1 MRITIASPTD
11 VIALTDRYN
20 DPTNIWAIKKD
31 GVSGLYGTPSTRE
44 SPLDRP
50 QMDGAYWPSRL
61 TQGSR
66 TISLDCIIKGASS
79 LDAALARDRI
89 NALACQPLTLSFE
102 DVTGRRHIDCWM
114 TADPEPLMRRHKD
127 GFEFGLVLSCPD
139 PHWHGEWL
147 WQRVT
152 SNRALPLRNIGSAP
166 TWLRFRTS
174 AHITTLHAIWGDAE
188 IEWAGDVSSL
198 LLDTRDMIPS
208 AGQVLAD
215 WAVPVQ
221 PGSTSI
227 TIQTDCAALD
237 VGIRPAWR

>member
-1 MRITIASPTD
+1 MRITITSPND
-11 VIALTDRYN
+11 VIALSDQYD
-20 DPTNIWAIKKD
+20 DPTHVWAIKKD

-44 SPLDRP
+44 SPLERP

-66 TISLDCIIKGASS
+66 TVSLDCVITGASS

-89 NALACQPLTLSFE
+89 NALTCQPLTLSVE
-102 DVTGRRHIDCWM
+102 DVNGRREIDCWL

-139 PHWHGEWL
+139 PYWHGEWL
-147 WQRVT
+147 WQAPQSGRL
-152 SNRALPLRNIGSAP
+152 ALVNLGTAP
-166 TWLRFRTS
+166 TWIRFRAMS
-174 AHITTLHAIWGDAE
+174 KITTLYAAWNDAE
-188 IEWAGDVSSL
+188 IEWEGDTGEL

-208 AGQVLAD
+208 AGQITAD
-215 WAVPVQ
+215 WALPVQ
-221 PGSTSI
+221 PGKTLL
-227 TIQTDCAALD
+227 TIQTDCSTLD

>member
-1 MRITIASPTD
+1 MRITITSPND
-11 VIALTDRYN
+11 VIALSDQYD
-20 DPTNIWAIKKD
+20 DPIHVWAIKKD

-44 SPLDRP
+44 SPLERP

-66 TISLDCIIKGASS
+66 TISLDCVIKGASS

-89 NALACQPLTLSFE
+89 NALTCQPLTLSVE
-102 DVTGRRHIDCWM
+102 DVNGRREIDCWL

-139 PHWHGEWL
+139 PYWHGEWL
-147 WQRVT
+147 WQSPQSGRLQLANLGT
-152 SNRALPLRNIGSAP
+152 AP
-166 TWLRFRTS
+166 TWLQFRAAS
-174 AHITTLHAIWGDAE
+174 HITTLYATWGDAE
-188 IEWAGDVSSL
+188 IEWEGDTNDL

-208 AGQVLAD
+208 AGQVTAD
-215 WAVPVQ
+215 WALPVQ
-221 PGSTSI
+221 PGKTQL
-227 TIQTDCAALD
+227 TIQTDCSTLD

>member
-1 MRITIASPTD
+1 MRITITSPND
-11 VIALTDRYN
+11 VIALSDQYD
-20 DPTNIWAIKKD
+20 DPIHVWAIKKD

-44 SPLDRP
+44 SPLERP

-66 TISLDCIIKGASS
+66 TISLDCVIKGASS

-89 NALACQPLTLSFE
+89 NALTCQPLTLSVE
-102 DVTGRRHIDCWM
+102 DVNGRREIDCWL

-139 PHWHGEWL
+139 PYWHGAWL
-147 WQRVT
+147 WQSPQSGRLQLANLGT
-152 SNRALPLRNIGSAP
+152 AP
-166 TWLRFRTS
+166 TWLQFRAAS
-174 AHITTLHAIWGDAE
+174 HITTLYATWGDAE
-188 IEWAGDVSSL
+188 IEWEGDTNDL

-208 AGQVLAD
+208 AGQITVD
-215 WAVPVQ
+215 WAMPVQ
-221 PGSTSI
+221 PGKTLLTIRSDCST
-227 TIQTDCAALD
+227 LD